1 MLITAL
7 LPFNSTV
14 WVQSLYFWNHKNT
27 ANIQARFKSQ
37 SSNRFSISKVKNS
50 STGKPSLPTI
60 NECLG

>member
-7 LPFNSTV
+7 LPFNSV
-14 WVQSLYFWNHKNT
+14 VRVQSLYFWNHKNT
-27 ANIQARFKSQ
+27 DNIQARFKSQ